1 MPQQDRPPPCVCV
14 SVCVHLCVCALCDGS
29 DGPLQ
34 SVSIW
39 KHSVLVC
46 CFNLRCVGCLNSRVT
61 KKRQDKR
68 IFIHTQRPTRR
79 RTVHTDGFCFPF
91 VVWRTYR
98 WTRVIERGSSALKID
113 RLKRRG
119 RAAGD
124 ETSAD
129 KRRGREGDGAAR
141 QSSPFYLEA
150 REEARYVAF

>member
-1 MPQQDRPPPCVCV
+1 M
-14 SVCVHLCVCALCDGS
+14 HLCVCARCDGS

-61 KKRQDKR
+61 KKRQDKC

>member
-1 MPQQDRPPPCVCV
+1 M
-14 SVCVHLCVCALCDGS
+14 
-29 DGPLQ
+29 
-34 SVSIW
+34 
-39 KHSVLVC
+39 
-46 CFNLRCVGCLNSRVT
+46 
-61 KKRQDKR
+61 
-68 IFIHTQRPTRR
+68 
-79 RTVHTDGFCFPF
+79 
-91 VVWRTYR
+91 
-98 WTRVIERGSSALKID
+98 IERGSSALKID